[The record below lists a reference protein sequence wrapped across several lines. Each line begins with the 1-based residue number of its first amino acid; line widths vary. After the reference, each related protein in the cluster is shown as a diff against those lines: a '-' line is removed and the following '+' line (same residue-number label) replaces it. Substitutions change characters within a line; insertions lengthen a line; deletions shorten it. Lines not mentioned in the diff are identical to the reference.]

1 MTDAANL
8 DGIGFGADEEEPVVP
23 NPQPKLF
30 SSLERFHI
38 ARTDSAKRNNAERTC
53 IAVGL
58 LRLRTSILEGSVQ
71 TIRFTSVPE
80 RGRSLPA

>member
-1 MTDAANL
+1 
-8 DGIGFGADEEEPVVP
+8 
-23 NPQPKLF
+23 
-30 SSLERFHI
+30 
-38 ARTDSAKRNNAERTC
+38 
-53 IAVGL
+53 VGL